1 MNTMDSNRTLKPDN
15 RDQKPR
21 LSAMTVFPKAS
32 LALIIDLYEL
42 TMAQGYFLSD
52 MANRSSVFHMF
63 YRHPPFQGRYVVVAG
78 IETFADWLETLQFTD
93 EDIKYLGS
101 VPGKGGKLLFV
112 PTFLEYL
119 KQWRFRGTIK
129 AVPEG
134 TIIFPHEP
142 MVRVQAPLLDAQII
156 ETALLSIVNYQSL
169 IATKASR
176 VRLAA
181 GRDEVLEFG
190 LRRAHGLD
198 GGLSASRAA
207 YIGGADAT
215 SNVLAGARYGI
226 PVRGTH
232 AHSWVMAF
240 DSEIEAFRTYADL
253 FPHNSVLLVDTY
265 DTLEGVKQ
273 AIEVGR
279 RLREQG
285 ADLMGIRLDSGD
297 LAYLAIEARR
307 LLDAGGFQAT
317 KIVASNDLD
326 EKLITSL
333 KVQGAPIDIWGI
345 GTKLVTAF
353 DEPALGGV
361 YKLAAVEN
369 AEGEMVARMKI
380 SDQSAKTSIP
390 GSLDVA
396 RLFVNSHCVGD
407 VIFDTLT
414 ELPPEKGENVVTIIS
429 PEDAWKRKAISAKA
443 IEVTQLLAPLFE
455 NGVRVGERETL
466 SAMQQRA
473 QSSLA
478 TFDRGIFRF
487 DNPHAYAA
495 GLSQALFQRRQMMR
509 DHEFEKIK
517 VRLATA
523 HNNGQER
530 GDATNPRKA
539 RG

>member
-1 MNTMDSNRTLKPDN
+1 MKSNHTHDPGKFG
-15 RDQKPR
+15 QKPPG
-21 LSAMTVFPKAS
+21 SALPVFPNTS
-32 LALIIDLYEL
+32 LALTTDLYEL
-42 TMAQGYFLSD
+42 TMAQGYFLSG

-63 YRHPPFQGRYVVVAG
+63 YRHPPFKGRYVVIAG
-78 IETFADWLETLQFTD
+78 IGPFADWLEALHFTD
-93 EDIKYLGS
+93 DDLRFLGS
-101 VPGKGGKLLFV
+101 VPGKDGRPLFIA
-112 PTFLEYL
+112 PFLEYL
-119 KQWRFRGTIK
+119 KQWRFRGAIN

-134 TIIFPHEP
+134 TIVFPHEP
-142 MVRVQAPLLDAQII
+142 IVRVQAPLLDGQII
-156 ETALLSIVNYQSL
+156 ETALLAIVNYQSL

-181 GRDEVLEFG
+181 GSNEVLEFG
-190 LRRAHGLD
+190 LRRSHGLD

-215 SNVLAGARYGI
+215 SNVLAAARYGI

-240 DSEIEAFRTYADL
+240 DSETDSFRTYADL

-265 DTLEGVKQ
+265 DTLEGVKK
-273 AIEVGR
+273 AIEVGI
-279 RLREQG
+279 RLRKKG

-307 LLDAGGFQAT
+307 LLDASGFQTT

-326 EKLITSL
+326 ERLIASL
-333 KVQGAPIDIWGI
+333 KTQGAPIDIWGV

-361 YKLAAVEN
+361 YKLAAIEN
-369 AEGEMVARMKI
+369 AEGKMVARMKL
-380 SDQSAKTSIP
+380 SEQSAKTSIP

-396 RLFVNSHCVGD
+396 RLSLNSHCLGD

-414 ELPPEKGENVVTIIS
+414 ELPPGQGEKVITIIS
-429 PEDAWKRKAISAKA
+429 PEDPWKRKAISAKA
-443 IEVTQLLAPLFE
+443 IEVKQLLEPLFE
-455 NGVRVGERETL
+455 NGARVVGRHETL
-466 SAMQQRA
+466 IAMRCRTQA
-473 QSSLA
+473 SLA
-478 TFDRGIFRF
+478 TFDRAIFRF
-487 DNPHAYAA
+487 DNPHTYAA
-495 GLSQALFQRRQMMR
+495 GLSQALFERRQMMR

-523 HNNGQER
+523 DNNGQGN
-530 GDATNPRKA
+530 GDA
-539 RG
+539 GE